1 MTCVL
6 IYHDVAPARERDRFG
21 FPGAVAGRYK
31 LTPADFDAHLHALAD
46 AGASVGL
53 IQSNPSVALT
63 FDDGGASALE
73 IADALER
80 RGWVGHFFLT
90 TTRIGTPG
98 FLDPDGV
105 RELFARGHEVG
116 SHSHTHPGY
125 MGRLSRAELAR
136 EWRQSRDALGEI
148 TGAPPRSAAV
158 PGGFLSATLIDE
170 AAGAGYEVLMTSTP
184 TVRRERV
191 GAMLVQGRYTIWAS
205 TPARRVAAY
214 ASGQPW
220 ARAMA
225 WAGWQAKSAAKRVS
239 PEVYEALR
247 RRA

>member
-1 MTCVL
+1 MTCAL
-6 IYHDVAPARERDRFG
+6 IYHDVAPARDRDRVG

-53 IQSNPSVALT
+53 IGSNPSVALT

-73 IADALER
+73 IAAALER

-105 RELFARGHEVG
+105 RELVARGHEIG

-158 PGGFLSATLIDE
+158 PGGSLSATLIEE
-170 AAGAGYEVLMTSTP
+170 AAGAGYDVLMTSTP
-184 TVRRERV
+184 TVRLERV
-191 GAMLVQGRYTIWAS
+191 GAMLVHGRYTIWAS
-205 TPARRVAAY
+205 TPARRAAAY

-220 ARAMA
+220 ARATA

-239 PEVYEALR
+239 PEVYETLR